1 MNKTQFI
8 ERFSELFPLAVKY
21 WKEHFLFLPAYCSH
35 LYNYGMINER
45 LQEIILI
52 RDKLE
57 PIDPY
62 MLKSMSVAAFDFDCD
77 YDDWK
82 IRFFNIDHGDLQE
95 IDLIQ
100 SYYDILELEH
110 SPHRRQ

>member
-1 MNKTQFI
+1 MIKTQFI
-8 ERFSELFPLAVKY
+8 ERFAELFPLAAKY
-21 WKEHFLFLPAYCSH
+21 WKETFLFVPD
-35 LYNYGMINER
+35 YGMINE
-45 LQEIILI
+45 QTKEIILI
-52 RDKLE
+52 RDSAA

-62 MLKSMSVAAFDFDCD
+62 MLKSISIAAFDFDCD

-82 IRFFNIDHGDLQE
+82 IRFFSLKCRDLKE

-100 SYYDILELEH
+100 SYYDILELEF

>member
-1 MNKTQFI
+1 MTKTQFI
-8 ERFSELFPLAVKY
+8 ERFSELFPLIAKY
-21 WKEHFLFLPAYCSH
+21 WKEEFLFIPD
-35 LYNYGMINER
+35 YGHINEN
-45 LQEIILI
+45 LKEIILI

-57 PIDPY
+57 SIDPL
-62 MLKSMSVAAFDFDCD
+62 MLKSMSLAAFDFDCD

-82 IRFFNIDHGDLQE
+82 IRFFHLQRGDLKE

-100 SYYDILELEH
+100 SYYGILEKEH